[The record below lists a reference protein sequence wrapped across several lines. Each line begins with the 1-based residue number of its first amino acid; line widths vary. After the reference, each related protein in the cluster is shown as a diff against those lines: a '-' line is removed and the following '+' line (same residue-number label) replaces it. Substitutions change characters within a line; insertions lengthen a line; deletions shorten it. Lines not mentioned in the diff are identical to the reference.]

1 MRITYLCKFIKS
13 QRALLRKEDDGQ
25 LVYMQLAQLERLCPF
40 FYVGD
45 SATIVQLPADK
56 HNPIVVPLPT
66 GRYKLILDTDDAIE
80 VVPMI
85 EYKQG
90 ESNEQYSLQG

>member
-1 MRITYLCKFIKS
+1 MKITYLCKFPKT
-13 QRALLRKEDDGQ
+13 QRALLRNDDNGQ
-25 LVYMQLAQLERLCPF
+25 TMTMQLAQLEQLCPF

-45 SATIVQLPADK
+45 SGTIVQLPADK
-56 HNPIVVPLPT
+56 YNPIIVRLPA

-85 EYKQG
+85 EHKQD
-90 ESNEQYSLQG
+90 ENNEQYSLQS

>member
-1 MRITYLCKFIKS
+1 MRITYLCKFLKS

-25 LVYMQLAQLERLCPF
+25 LIYMQLAELEQICPF
-40 FYVGD
+40 ISVGD
-45 SATIVQLPADK
+45 SGTMI
-56 HNPIVVPLPT
+56 PLPT

>member
-1 MRITYLCKFIKS
+1 MRVTYLCKFLKS

-25 LVYMQLAQLERLCPF
+25 LIYLQHAELNQICPF
-40 FYVGD
+40 FSVGD
-45 SATIVQLPADK
+45 SGTM
-56 HNPIVVPLPT
+56 VPLPT
-66 GRYKLILDTDDAIE
+66 GRYKLILDTDDFIE

-85 EYKQG
+85 EHKQG

>member
-1 MRITYLCKFIKS
+1 MRITYLCKFPKT
-13 QRALLRKEDDGQ
+13 QRALLRNDDSDQ
-25 LVYMQLAQLERLCPF
+25 TLIMQLAQLEQLCPF

-45 SATIVQLPADK
+45 SGTMVQ
-56 HNPIVVPLPT
+56 LPT

-85 EYKQG
+85 EHKQD
-90 ESNEQYSLQG
+90 ENNEQYSLQG

>member
-1 MRITYLCKFIKS
+1 MRITYLCKLLKS
-13 QRALLRKEDDGQ
+13 QRAVIRKEDDGQ
-25 LVYMQLAQLERLCPF
+25 LVYMQLAQLEQLCPF

-45 SATIVQLPADK
+45 SGTMVQ
-56 HNPIVVPLPT
+56 LPT
-66 GRYKLILDTDDAIE
+66 GRIKLILDTDDAIE

-90 ESNEQYSLQG
+90 ESNEQYSL